1 MSTEGEILTEPAS
14 SSSAAP
20 VARAAPLGAVAAGIP
35 AALGELGRHRG
46 RFVAFA
52 RRRVGSDADA
62 EDLVQQAF
70 ARAAEKLGDLREPA
84 AARAWFFR
92 VLRRLVIDQ
101 YARRATRDRKL
112 AELGASIETATS
124 EEAAACAC
132 ALGLLDGLRPEY
144 ADIVRRVD
152 LDDQPVD
159 RAAAALGISSNN
171 ASVRLHRARAKLRAE
186 LVALCGPGS
195 AAAAQACGDC
205 DCPPPTVADR
215 AAVQPG
221 VETSRNR

>member
-1 MSTEGEILTEPAS
+1 MAPETQPVDGTPPLPAS
-14 SSSAAP
+14 P
-20 VARAAPLGAVAAGIP
+20 RAAALPAVPLSAGVAPIP
-35 AALGELGRHRG
+35 EALVELGRHRG
-46 RFVAFA
+46 HFVAFA

-101 YARRATRDRKL
+101 YARRATRERKL
-112 AELGASIETATS
+112 AELGSSIESATS

-132 ALGLLDGLRPEY
+132 ALGLLDELRPEY

-159 RAAAALGISSNN
+159 HVAAALGISSNN

-186 LVALCGPGS
+186 LATLCGPGP
-195 AAAAQACGDC
+195 AAAAQPCGDC
-205 DCPPPTVADR
+205 DCPPPR
-215 AAVQPG
+215 A
-221 VETSRNR
+221 